1 MHQSNQ
7 SDHNA
12 LQNMKIRLL
21 LVFTILVFCTVGSE
35 PVQYTINY
43 NVEDDTAGLH
53 YNLQEIR
60 GDASASG
67 QYNVV
72 LPGGSSQ
79 SVSYNI
85 GHDLPMFK
93 PTPAPIFR
101 SVPLPRPFTAPAI
114 KAAPLQKPTPAPLLK
129 SAPLPRPFT
138 PPIFKP
144 APIQFPLSGSA
155 PVIKP
160 APIQFPISTSIVKPA
175 PIRRPIATPPKP
187 SFITRLLSV
196 FG

>member
-12 LQNMKIRLL
+12 LLNMKKRLL

-85 GHDLPMFK
+85 GYNSPMSK
-93 PTPAPIFR
+93 PTPAPIFE
-101 SVPLPRPFTAPAI
+101 SVSLPRPFTAPAI
-114 KAAPLQKPTPAPLLK
+114 KSAPLLKPTPAPLLK

-138 PPIFKP
+138 APIFKP
-144 APIQFPLSGSA
+144 APIQFPLSESA

-175 PIRRPIATPPKP
+175 QIRRPIATPPKP
-187 SFITRLLSV
+187 SFVTRLLSV